1 MALQKI
7 DFAPGINKEG
17 TQYTADSG
25 WYDADKVRFRKGKP
39 EKIGGWE
46 KYTSSSYK
54 GIARSIL
61 DWVTGVGT
69 KYFGIGTNL
78 KFYVAAGSE
87 YSDITPLR
95 ATTSA
100 GDATFAATNGSSTI
114 TVTETSHG
122 AVNNDFVTFSD
133 AATLGGNITAA
144 VLNQEYQIVNVLTAN
159 TFTITAKDT
168 SGDTVTANASDSG
181 NGGGSTVA
189 AFQIN
194 TGLNS
199 WVDSTGWGVGL
210 WNAGA
215 WSSSTS
221 ISATN
226 QLRLYS
232 QDSFADD
239 LIFNV
244 RGGGVYYWDESGG
257 TGARG
262 VALSAVSGASDAPA
276 KALQVMVS
284 DVDRHVIAFG
294 ASPIGS
300 TTIDPLFVRWSDQES
315 AVNWTPTAT
324 NTAGGQLLS
333 SGSLIIG
340 AVKTRQEILIWTD
353 FGLQSMRF
361 VGSPFI
367 FQFASVAEGVSMISP
382 KAAVAVGDAVFFMD
396 NRGFYVYRGSVERL
410 PCTVLDYVLSNL
422 NTSQTGKVFA
432 ASNPDYSE
440 VMWFYPVGSGNT
452 DITNYVAFNYLE
464 NVWTIGTMARGTW
477 NYAPSRN
484 NPVASSCDTDN
495 VNTNYLYNQE
505 LGYNADGEEL
515 AAYIES
521 GDLELSDGEQFI
533 MIRKIIPDFNFGG
546 TAENVNMTLT
556 LKGKDYPLN
565 TASTLTTATVGAT
578 TAQSHVRARS
588 RDIIFRVE
596 SSGTDYNWR
605 LGTPRF
611 DMRTDGRR

>member
-17 TQYTADSG
+17 TQYTADAG
-25 WYDADKVRFRKGKP
+25 WYDGDKVRFRKGKP
-39 EKIGGWE
+39 EKIGGWQ

-54 GIARSIL
+54 GIARSIS
-61 DWVTGVGT
+61 DWVTAVGT
-69 KYFGIGTNL
+69 KYLGVGTNL

-87 YSDITPLR
+87 YSDITPIR

-100 GDATFAATNGSSTI
+100 GDATFAATNGSSVI
-114 TVTETSHG
+114 TVTETAHG

-181 NGGGSTVA
+181 NGGGFTVA

-199 WVDSTGWGVGL
+199 WVDSTGWSAGL

-262 VALSAVSGASDAPA
+262 VALSAVSGASDAPVA
-276 KALQVMVS
+276 ALQVMVS

-294 ASPIGS
+294 ANPIGS
-300 TTIDPLFVRWSDQES
+300 IAIDPLFVRWSDQES
-315 AVNWTPTAT
+315 AINWTPTAT
-324 NTAGGQLLS
+324 NTSGGQLLS
-333 SGSLIIG
+333 SGSQIIG

-367 FQFASVAEGVSMISP
+367 FQFASKAEGISMISP

-396 NRGFYVYRGSVERL
+396 NKGFYVYKGSVERL
-410 PCTVLDYVLSNL
+410 NCTVLDYVLSNI

-440 VMWFYPVGSGNT
+440 VMWFYPVGDGNT
-452 DITNYVAFNYLE
+452 DITNYVTFNYLD
-464 NVWTIGTMARGTW
+464 NLWTIGTMARGTW
-477 NYAPSRN
+477 NYAPSHS
-484 NPVASSCDTDN
+484 NPIASSCDLDN

-505 LGYNADGEEL
+505 LGYNADGAEL
-515 AAYIES
+515 TSYIES
-521 GDLELSDGEQFI
+521 GDIELGDGEQFI
-533 MIRKIIPDFNFGG
+533 MVKRIIPDFNFGG
-546 TAENVNMTLT
+546 ATDNANMTLI

-565 TASTLTTATVGAT
+565 TASTLTTSTVGAT

-596 SSGTDYNWR
+596 SSGTDYSWR